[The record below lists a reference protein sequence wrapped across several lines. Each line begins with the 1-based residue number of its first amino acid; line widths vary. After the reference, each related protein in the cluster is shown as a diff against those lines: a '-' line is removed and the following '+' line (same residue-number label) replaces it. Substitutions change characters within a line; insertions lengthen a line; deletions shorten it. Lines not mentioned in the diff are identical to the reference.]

1 MIALVA
7 RLVGRAIA
15 LAAQRRGAI
24 AIGAGAGA
32 ITDFINLDWLRQ
44 QAIQIA
50 PGSDREALEEAARM
64 AARLLGLEGDEVLW
78 PRQRNGDPIAPK
90 YLIIDLN
97 RGRGWFSTRYYSR
110 KSVRGAQRRGSSRGF
125 RAGQRNIATI
135 SQAQRG

>member
-1 MIALVA
+1 MAV
-7 RLVGRAIA
+7 V
-15 LAAQRRGAI
+15 AQRRTTI

-44 QAIQIA
+44 QALQIA

-78 PRQRNGDPIAPK
+78 PRTRSGEPISPK
-90 YLIIDLN
+90 YLVVDLN
-97 RGRGWFSTRYYSR
+97 RGRAWFSSQYFSR
-110 KSVRGAQRRGSSRGF
+110 KSVRGAQRRGNARGF
-125 RAGQRNIATI
+125 GRGQRSIATI